1 MSTGHI
7 HLLTALVVISILIAW
22 LLFAGLLDY
31 ILEAFDQV
39 DSAEDFESEH
49 YFAEEISDPWERIEA
64 QDAEI
69 IRLYSII
76 ETLKEDIYLL
86 RNIRHSEPS
95 NAGSEL
101 RGNST
106 EGLTHSSALPDSG
119 LDCA

>member
-1 MSTGHI
+1 MIG
-7 HLLTALVVISILIAW
+7 W

-31 ILEAFDQV
+31 ILDAFDQV
-39 DSAEDFESEH
+39 DNAEDFESDQH
-49 YFAEEISDPWERIEA
+49 FAEEISDPWERIEA

-86 RNIRHSEPS
+86 RNIRHSEPT

-106 EGLTHSSALPDSG
+106 EGLTHSTALPDSG

>member
-1 MSTGHI
+1 MSTLHYQEIAIFVGFI
-7 HLLTALVVISILIAW
+7 LAFFLFVWFIDVILGFGESDY
-22 LLFAGLLDY
+22 LDAN
-31 ILEAFDQV
+31 EV
-39 DSAEDFESEH
+39 ESEQH
-49 YFAEEISDPWERIEA
+49 FAEEISDPYERIEA

-69 IRLYSII
+69 QRLYSII

-86 RNIRHSEPS
+86 RNIRHSEPT

-106 EGLTHSSALPDSG
+106 EGLTHSTALPDSG

>member
-1 MSTGHI
+1 MSTLHYQEIAIFVGFI
-7 HLLTALVVISILIAW
+7 LAFFLFVWFIDVILGFGESDYLDANDI
-22 LLFAGLLDY
+22 FAVLG
-31 ILEAFDQV
+31 
-39 DSAEDFESEH
+39 
-49 YFAEEISDPWERIEA
+49 ISDPYERIEA

-69 IRLYSII
+69 IRLYTII
-76 ETLKEDIYLL
+76 ENLKEDIYLL
-86 RNIRHSEPS
+86 RNIRHSEPT

>member
-1 MSTGHI
+1 MSTLHYKEIAIFVGFI
-7 HLLTALVVISILIAW
+7 LAFFLFVWFVDVILGFGESDY
-22 LLFAGLLDY
+22 LDAN
-31 ILEAFDQV
+31 EV
-39 DSAEDFESEH
+39 ESEQH
-49 YFAEEISDPWERIEA
+49 FAEEISDPWERIEA

-86 RNIRHSEPS
+86 RNIRHSEPP

-106 EGLTHSSALPDSG
+106 EGLTHSTAQLEVQG
-119 LDCA
+119 DCA

>member
-7 HLLTALVVISILIAW
+7 HLLTALVVIGILIAW
-22 LLFAGLLDY
+22 LLFVGLLDY

-39 DSAEDFESEH
+39 DNAEDFESDQH
-49 YFAEEISDPWERIEA
+49 FAEEISDPWERIEA

-86 RNIRHSEPS
+86 RKNRHSEPT

-106 EGLTHSSALPDSG
+106 EGLTHSTAQFDSG